1 MNNLMFRI
9 LFFLAILI
17 IPVIFSWWLFVPMAL
32 LFVYLAK
39 LPYEII
45 LAGFLLDSV
54 YYFGDGFL
62 VQHLLAIFSLILI
75 ILAFFLSKRIH
86 WNKII

>member
-1 MNNLMFRI
+1 MFRI

-17 IPVIFSWWLFVPMAL
+17 IPAIFSWWLFVPLAL

-45 LAGFLLDSV
+45 LAGFILDMI
-54 YYFGDGFL
+54 YYFGDSFL
-62 VQHLLAIFSLILI
+62 AKHLLTIFSLILI

-86 WNKII
+86 WRKVI